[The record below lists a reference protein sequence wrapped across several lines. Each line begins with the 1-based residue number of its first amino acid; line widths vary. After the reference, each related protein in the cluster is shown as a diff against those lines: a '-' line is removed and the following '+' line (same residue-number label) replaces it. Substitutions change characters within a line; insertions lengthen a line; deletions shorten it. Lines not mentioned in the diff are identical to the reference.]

1 MTALTLLQ
9 RAKVAAQLAA
19 KTKELKST
27 LPQVIDGARGPT
39 ASPQAIAGEVAALT
53 AQLFAPSIT
62 TAYELGR
69 TDPKP
74 TAAAVEAGE
83 KHSRWHAPVPM
94 ADGRTLWSSNV
105 VMLIGSTAPYPTM
118 FVDRSITAGSKTQ
131 AEAGRSKRVIDTAK
145 QRATTVVEIVYA
157 LDEATLALVGSGD
170 VVVGV
175 GRASLALA
183 FSYCGPNAVIAIGA
197 ADDFVYVRSTDTKC
211 EAVIAFVRVKHSA
224 QDLKLDAER
233 RVGRNRRPPSP
244 RASVATLKPLPR
256 KPVPPLVLDAAP
268 QVAAFR
274 CDPVDSGRDADGKA
288 IQQASKLLE
297 GMMVLASRM
306 ARTAEVQSAAM
317 SQMMSNPR
325 PIELTLRQES
335 APPSVVHVTMP
346 VHPAPVVAITNQ
358 VHPAAVAVA
367 VTATMPAR
375 KTETSVLR
383 NSAGDI
389 VKTTQLETD
398 A

>member
-1 MTALTLLQ
+1 MTALSLLQ
-9 RAKVAAQLAA
+9 RAKVSSQLAA
-19 KTKELKST
+19 KTRQLKST
-27 LPQVIDGARGPT
+27 LPQVIDGGRSPT
-39 ASPQAIAGEVAALT
+39 GSRQAIAGEVAALT
-53 AQLFAPSIT
+53 AQLKAPSIT
-62 TAYELGR
+62 QAYELGR

-74 TAAAVEAGE
+74 TAEAVEAD
-83 KHSRWHAPVPM
+83 KKNSRWHAPVPM
-94 ADGRTLWSSNV
+94 ADGRTLWSSDV
-105 VMLIGSTAPYPTM
+105 VMLIGNSAPYPAM
-118 FVDRSITAGSKTQ
+118 FVDRSITLGSKTQ
-131 AEAGRSKRVIDTAK
+131 AEAGRSARFIATAK
-145 QRATTVVEIVYA
+145 QRATTVVQIVHA
-157 LDEATLALVGSGD
+157 LDEATLALVGSSD

-183 FSYCGPNAVIAIGA
+183 FSYCGPNAVIAIGGA
-197 ADDFVYVRSTDTKC
+197 YDFVYVRSTDTKC
-211 EAVIAFVRVKHSA
+211 EAVIGLVRVKHSA

-233 RVGRNRRPPSP
+233 RAGRDRRPPSP
-244 RASVATLKPLPR
+244 RVSVATIKPLPR
-256 KPVPPLVLDAAP
+256 KPAAPLVLDAAP

-274 CDPVDSGRDADGKA
+274 CDPVASGRDADGQA

-297 GMMVLASRM
+297 GMMVLAGRM
-306 ARTAEVQSAAM
+306 ARTAEVQSAAV
-317 SQMMSNPR
+317 SQMISSPR

-335 APPSVVHVTMP
+335 APASVVNITMP
-346 VHPAPVVAITNQ
+346 EHPAPVVTITNE

-383 NSAGDI
+383 NNEGDI

>member
-1 MTALTLLQ
+1 MTALTPLQ

-19 KTKELKST
+19 KTKEWKST
-27 LPQVIDGARGPT
+27 LPGVIGAARGPT
-39 ASPQAIAGEVAALT
+39 ASRQAIAGEVAVLT
-53 AQLFAPSIT
+53 AQLFPTSIT
-62 TAYELGR
+62 QPYELGR
-69 TDPKP
+69 TDRKP
-74 TAAAVEAGE
+74 TAEAVEADE

-94 ADGRTLWSSNV
+94 PDGRTLWTSNA
-105 VMLIGSTAPYPTM
+105 VMLIGDIAPYPAM

-131 AEAGRSKRVIDTAK
+131 AEAGRSARFINTAK
-145 QRATTVVEIVYA
+145 QRATTAVKIVYA
-157 LDEATLALVGSGD
+157 LDDSTLALVGSSD

-183 FSYCGPNAVIAIGA
+183 FSYCGPNAVITIGD
-197 ADDFVYVRSTDTKC
+197 ADDCVYVRSTDTKC

-233 RVGRNRRPPSP
+233 RVNRNRQPPSP
-244 RASVATLKPLPR
+244 RVSVATLKPLSR

-268 QVAAFR
+268 QVTALR
-274 CDPVDSGRDADGKA
+274 CDPVASGRDADGQA
-288 IQQASKLLE
+288 IHQASKLLE
-297 GMMVLASRM
+297 GMMVLAGRM

-317 SQMMSNPR
+317 SHMISRPR

-335 APPSVVHVTMP
+335 APPSIVN
-346 VHPAPVVAITNQ
+346 ITNQ

-383 NSAGDI
+383 NQDGDI
-389 VKTTQLETD
+389 VKTTQLQTD